1 MPSAV
6 HAGETRGEGLSPAL
20 GAVGFACA
28 RPDRVLVAGA
38 GIVVPLV
45 FSLPA
50 LLIVVILLSL
60 FVVVVAEGSDR
71 VWHVTDQKR
80 KASCRTPTGLTAS
93 SAELSGRTLTPR

>member
-6 HAGETRGEGLSPAL
+6 ARAGI
-20 GAVGFACA
+20 
-28 RPDRVLVAGA
+28 A

-60 FVVVVAEGSDR
+60 FVVVVAEGSYR